1 MFRNDRMTDRGHPAP
16 GLACVASILLIS
28 LGVGCSTLPQPP
40 PPAPRSEAYVVGAPD
55 QLAIHILPDPVIE
68 RVVRVRTDGMISVD
82 LVGDVRAA
90 GRTPLEI
97 ASDIQQQIARFKRD
111 AVVNVTVE
119 SSPSQFV
126 TVFGE
131 VVRPGIFSLDTETR
145 VSEAIGRVGGT
156 RPFANLDGIR
166 LIRSTGQEPQI
177 FEIDLQAIQRGDLS
191 TNYVVDKGDLIV
203 VPPTIFAR
211 VGYVMQALLFP
222 LQPFISAAS
231 TSGSIY
237 SGINAV
243 GGD

>member
-1 MFRNDRMTDRGHPAP
+1 
-16 GLACVASILLIS
+16 
-28 LGVGCSTLPQPP
+28 
-40 PPAPRSEAYVVGAPD
+40 VVGAPD

-203 VPPTIFAR
+203 VPPTVFAR